1 MEPSPD
7 NLAVQ
12 CLASDIQ
19 VRNVR
24 KVKIN
29 ANVTFFIWILE
40 WLANIT
46 SVIAVLFSLEMTI
59 LGVFLLFALIWY
71 YVILPYT
78 YLMNTSHN
86 KKRIIDDGL
95 VSVLRNLL
103 RPPVDFNTIRTSI
116 CNPLYLNVH
125 NLTGNVQV
133 SKIVESETSSK
144 PTEKPCQ
151 KNTLGVY
158 VISNSG
164 DSSFVKDNIPN
175 VPLECAS
182 SSKGITHI
190 EEGIKRNI
198 LSRKYSSESSL
209 VNENGAFLEESRISV
224 GKKIL
229 SYMTENVSIEEV
241 YLHFLVQIIDFE
253 EKFKDKDASLLQ
265 FEIVPPISGE
275 LKDVEKST
283 KTKRKGRHRTFL
295 AEDKSKFFNKSEAV
309 ASSKSIQKKN
319 LNGSLSQR
327 MEMRREMLADF
338 SDHCNNEE
346 SYEKYLAKII
356 DLEEGMIEY

>member
-7 NLAVQ
+7 NLAAQ

-19 VRNVR
+19 VRNAR
-24 KVKIN
+24 KVRIN

-46 SVIAVLFSLEMTI
+46 TVIAAFFALKITI
-59 LGVFLLFALIWY
+59 FPEFALIWY

-95 VSVLRNLL
+95 VSVLRNVL
-103 RPPVDFNTIRTSI
+103 RPPVDFNAIRTSI
-116 CNPLYLNVH
+116 CNPLHLNVRS
-125 NLTGNVQV
+125 LTGNVQV
-133 SKIVESETSSK
+133 SKIVELETSSK
-144 PTEKPCQ
+144 HPEKPCQ

-158 VISNSG
+158 VISSSES
-164 DSSFVKDNIPN
+164 SSFAKDNIPN

-182 SSKGITHI
+182 TSKGITYI
-190 EEGIKRNI
+190 EEGLQRNV
-198 LSRKYSSESSL
+198 LFRNYSSESSL
-209 VNENGAFLEESRISV
+209 VYEHGVSLQESRLSV

-241 YLHFLVQIIDFE
+241 YLHYLVQIIDFE
-253 EKFKDKDASLLQ
+253 EKFKNTNTPLPQ
-265 FEIVPPISGE
+265 FEIVPHISDE

-283 KTKRKGRHRTFL
+283 TTKGKGKHRTFL
-295 AEDKSKFFNKSEAV
+295 AEDKSKALNKSEPV
-309 ASSKSIQKKN
+309 ANSKWTQKKN

>member
-1 MEPSPD
+1 
-7 NLAVQ
+7 
-12 CLASDIQ
+12 
-19 VRNVR
+19 
-24 KVKIN
+24 
-29 ANVTFFIWILE
+29 
-40 WLANIT
+40 
-46 SVIAVLFSLEMTI
+46 
-59 LGVFLLFALIWY
+59 
-71 YVILPYT
+71 
-78 YLMNTSHN
+78 MNTSHN

-116 CNPLYLNVH
+116 CNPLYLNVQ
-125 NLTGNVQV
+125 NLMSRTRIVQV

-144 PTEKPCQ
+144 LTDKPCQ

-158 VISNSG
+158 AISNSG
-164 DSSFVKDNIPN
+164 ASSFVKDNIPN

-182 SSKGITHI
+182 TSKGITYI
-190 EEGIKRNI
+190 EDGIKRNI

-209 VNENGAFLEESRISV
+209 VNENGAFPEESRISV

-253 EKFKDKDASLLQ
+253 EKFKDKDASLLH
-265 FEIVPPISGE
+265 FEIVPQISGE

-283 KTKRKGRHRTFL
+283 KTKRKGKPRPFL
-295 AEDKSKFFNKSEAV
+295 AEDKSKFFNKTEAV

-327 MEMRREMLADF
+327 MEMRREMLEDF
-338 SDHCNNEE
+338 SAHCNNVE

-356 DLEEGMIEY
+356 DFEERMIEY